1 MASRPDVVYAAHD
14 FEAEN
19 ADELSFKAGERII
32 VIERDDL
39 YQDGWWQV
47 RNDAVSVSTDD

>member
-1 MASRPDVVYAAHD
+1 MVDYVYGAHD

-19 ADELSFKAGERII
+19 QDEISFKAGERII
-32 VIERDDL
+32 IIERDDQ

-47 RNDAVSVSTDD
+47 CIIILLLF

>member
-1 MASRPDVVYAAHD
+1 MSTDIVYAIHD

-19 ADELSFKAGERII
+19 PDELSFKAGERII

-47 RNDAVSVSTDD
+47 SGKGV